1 MPIFW
6 FGLLADLLVFGG
18 ISFGLPFLATH
29 LAAYE
34 GFTKGW
40 IGFYFSAPAI
50 AFFLNCLLIR
60 SYTRILPRRLV
71 ITCGLIFYATALF
84 CVATS
89 PLLSMTNNPYTILFG
104 LILLGWSAVLV
115 VVPMVPE
122 LLSSIETQYPHLK
135 GEQLNN
141 VISGYVNTSIS
152 TGEALGP
159 VTSGIMTEIIGFRKS
174 LDLYAATMVVFTILF
189 FLCNKNILQT

>member
-29 LAAYE
+29 LTSYE
-34 GFTKGW
+34 GFTSGW

-60 SYTRILPRRLV
+60 SYTKILPRRLV

-89 PLLSMTNNPYTILFG
+89 PHQREQVESFVNTHHSVCQRVGVKL
-104 LILLGWSAVLV
+104 
-115 VVPMVPE
+115 VPE
-122 LLSSIETQYPHLK
+122 TDKEKAFSCKTK
-135 GEQLNN
+135 GT
-141 VISGYVNTSIS
+141 VH
-152 TGEALGP
+152 
-159 VTSGIMTEIIGFRKS
+159 F
-174 LDLYAATMVVFTILF
+174 
-189 FLCNKNILQT
+189 